1 MSFKMN
7 EADIEK
13 YINWK
18 KPEVPKNLDAAP
30 IAAMKTSDRLHTE
43 LSVWKWSN
51 IILIKMLIFL
61 RHAERGD
68 NEFPNEHS

>member
-1 MSFKMN
+1 MD

-43 LSVWKWSN
+43 LSV
-51 IILIKMLIFL
+51 
-61 RHAERGD
+61 
-68 NEFPNEHS
+68 